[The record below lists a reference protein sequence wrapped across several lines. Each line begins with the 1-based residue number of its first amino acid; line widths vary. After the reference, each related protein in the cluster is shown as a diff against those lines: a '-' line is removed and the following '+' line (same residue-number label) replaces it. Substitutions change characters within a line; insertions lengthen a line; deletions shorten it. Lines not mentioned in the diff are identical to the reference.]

1 MMTIEE
7 NMQIEIYIDI
17 LLVLD
22 YTLALKQCAYD
33 LKSFSIE
40 YINANLPKEWWKGK
54 TDIKCILTF
63 LFIIYYIISY
73 YYFYIND

>member
-22 YTLALKQCAYD
+22 YTLALKQWAYD

-54 TDIKCILTF
+54 TDIKCTNISFYYYIL
-63 LFIIYYIISY
+63 YYIIILFLY
-73 YYFYIND
+73 